1 MIVVYR
7 AAQLLD
13 DFPHV
18 LIIILT
24 IQKINR
30 MEPTEAEDLYDAT
43 FIEHPVILDKY
54 KAAAVITNGK

>member
-1 MIVVYR
+1 MS
-7 AAQLLD
+7 
-13 DFPHV
+13 DFLSRV
-18 LIIILT
+18 NYNLNK
-24 IQKINR
+24 QKINR